1 MNGKTI
7 AIIEDDK
14 DILDLIAFH
23 AQRNGFRAKKF
34 TDAESFFRYLNTD
47 IPDLLILDLMLPDID
62 GLEVCKRLKSNLKT
76 SGLPIIIL
84 TAKADEADRIVGL
97 ELGADDY
104 VTKPFSPR
112 ELMARVKAV
121 LRRTSLPEEK
131 QKSEIL
137 KIDDLLLIDVNKM
150 EVLVDGKKVDLTLTE
165 FKILRCL
172 AEKPGWVFSREQI
185 LNSVW
190 GKEKTVFDRTIDVHI
205 KKLRD
210 KLGKAGKLI
219 KSVRGLGY
227 KIEVELKE

>member
-1 MNGKTI
+1 MAEKTI

-14 DILDLIAFH
+14 DILELIALH
-23 AQRNGFRAKKF
+23 AQKAGFKAKKF
-34 TDAESFFRYLNTD
+34 ENAESFLRYLSTD

-62 GLEVCKRLKSNLKT
+62 GLEICKKLRSDPAT
-76 SGLPIIIL
+76 SKLPIIIL
-84 TAKADEADRIVGL
+84 TAKIDEVDKIVGL

-121 LRRTSLPEEK
+121 LRRTSVGE
-131 QKSEIL
+131 QKAEIIKVGDML
-137 KIDDLLLIDVNKM
+137 TIDVNRM
-150 EVLVDGKKVDLTLTE
+150 EVYVGNEKVDLTLTE
-165 FKILRCL
+165 FKILKCL

-190 GKEKTVFDRTIDVHI
+190 GSSKFIFDRTIDVHI

-227 KIEVELKE
+227 KIESE